1 MSEDKAK
8 ITNYMEILV
17 YEVLDTVIKE
27 MDLCKCERCRM
38 DIAALAL
45 NSLSPKY
52 VVTYDEILY
61 TKMNLLYQQF
71 EVDIITAVTKAAMA
85 IKENPRHEL

>member
-17 YEVLDTVIKE
+17 YEFIDNVVEE
-27 MDLCKCERCRM
+27 MDLCRCERCRM

-52 VVTYDEILY
+52 VVSYDGILY
-61 TKMNLLYQQF
+61 AKMNLLYQQF
-71 EVDIITAVTKAAMA
+71 EVDIMTAVSKAAIV